1 MTSTL
6 TQSSSRRAIKV
17 ALIGA
22 GIQQSGSPALHM
34 TEGTALGLHYSYE
47 LLDTDLL
54 PEGAQALPR
63 LLAEAQRS
71 GYAGLNITYPCKQ
84 AVIPL
89 LDTLSPEA
97 DALQSVNTVV
107 FAGTQRIG
115 YNTDCWGFAEN
126 LHRGLADAI
135 RQRVVLVG
143 AGGAGSAV
151 GYAVLQWGARTL
163 QIHDLDPQRALALA
177 ARLSTQFPNC
187 EVTATG
193 DLESALAHADGL
205 IHASPMGLAKLPGL
219 PVPAQFLRPPL
230 WVADVVYVP
239 LVTQLLA
246 QARAAGC
253 RTLDGGGMAVFQAAK
268 AFELFTGIKPDAERM
283 LTGFNARMRLNNPAA
298 APPR

>member
-193 DLESALAHADGL
+193 DLESALAQ
-205 IHASPMGLAKLPGL
+205 LPGL

>member
-1 MTSTL
+1 MTTSL
-6 TQSSSRRAIKV
+6 QSLPVHAKLQV
-17 ALIGA
+17 GLIGA

-34 TEGTALGLHYSYE
+34 QEGAALGLDYHYQ
-47 LLDTDLL
+47 LLDLDLL
-54 PEGAQALPR
+54 PEGPDTLPR
-63 LLAEAQRS
+63 LLLQAQAA
-71 GYAGLNITYPCKQ
+71 GFAGLNITFPCKQ

-97 DALQSVNTVV
+97 VALQSVNTVV
-107 FAGTQRIG
+107 FAGTQCIG
-115 YNTDCWGFAEN
+115 YNTDCYGFAEN
-126 LHRGLADAI
+126 LRRGLADVE

-151 GYAVLQWGARTL
+151 AYAALQWGTRAL
-163 QIHDLDPQRALALA
+163 LIHDRDPERAKALA
-177 ARLSTQFPNC
+177 ARLSAQFPDC
-187 EVTATG
+187 EVTVTD

-205 IHASPMGLAKLPGL
+205 IHASPTGMAKLPGL
-219 PVPAQFLRPPL
+219 PVPAHCLRPPL

-239 LVTQLLA
+239 LETQLLA

-283 LTGFNARMRLNNPAA
+283 LASFNARLRLNNPAA
-298 APPR
+298 VPPP